1 MFQTFMAEFL
11 SRVMELLD
19 IDKRLLLETQIE
31 GYRSQM
37 EDNSVALEEANE
49 QRAQLEGKVNDLALR
64 VKELSKTQLFTDTA
78 MN

>member
-31 GYRSQM
+31 SYRSQM

-49 QRAQLEGKVNDLALR
+49 
-64 VKELSKTQLFTDTA
+64 
-78 MN
+78 